1 MSGKHYDHVRRVLVY
16 CTFHFVLAPST
27 MNHETHTHNT
37 HATRALKRIS
47 SNEQRVAHVDG
58 LSVVT
63 SRFRSHFSK
72 PAGLK
77 KSHTASSF
85 SRAATAVGQTGKELA
100 TKNNVC
106 FVYIHHPKSLSSRC
120 SSWCFVGRSCALQD
134 ARSALKDTATVEG

>member
-77 KSHTASSF
+77 KSHT
-85 SRAATAVGQTGKELA
+85 R
-100 TKNNVC
+100 
-106 FVYIHHPKSLSSRC
+106 HH
-120 SSWCFVGRSCALQD
+120 
-134 ARSALKDTATVEG
+134 RSAGLPLQWAKLAKNLPPKTTYVSYIFITRKVYPLGAPRGASLVGLVPYKTR